1 MGKSII
7 DEAYVELEKV
17 RIDTKNERNEK
28 DRLVKEV
35 VRLSSEI
42 AALDKKRINIVSY
55 IKEKEET
62 LSIHLKEKEG
72 KAEQLLK
79 SASLGESEARSTLD
93 VARKKE
99 AEAEALKTRLKAQID
114 NVNATLAANTT
125 IMHELKDIVKIIN
138 EKLGKL

>member
-17 RIDTKNERNEK
+17 RIDTQNERNEK

-42 AALDKKRINIVSY
+42 AVLDKKRINIVSY

-62 LSIHLKEKEG
+62 LSIHLREKEG